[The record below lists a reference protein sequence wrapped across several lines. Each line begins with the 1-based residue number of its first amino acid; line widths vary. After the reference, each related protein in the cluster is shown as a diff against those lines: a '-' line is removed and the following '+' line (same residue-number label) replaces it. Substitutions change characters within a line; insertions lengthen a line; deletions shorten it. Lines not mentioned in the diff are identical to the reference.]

1 MDVALKGKE
10 KDQVATKLTA
20 RCLQC
25 GVIRPNLVA
34 RCIAIEPTVGK
45 HFQQLLVQK
54 NHVKVLHQL
63 FAALNQTQ

>member
-1 MDVALKGKE
+1 MNVALKVKK

-20 RCLQC
+20 CCLQS
-25 GVIRPNLVA
+25 GDIRPNLVA

-54 NHVKVLHQL
+54 NHFKVLHQL
-63 FAALNQTQ
+63 FAAINQTQ